1 MTARAKPA
9 ARAGRAAGAGV
20 ADEIVRRGIRLWK
33 AQKIEQW
40 PLAKLVPYDRNPRTH
55 SAEQVSQLAGMIV
68 EFGFTQPLLVDE
80 KWGVLAGH
88 ARLAAAKQLNLP
100 TVPIIRLT
108 HLTEVQKRAMVIAD
122 NRIAEQSGWDSELLR
137 VEMLDLQQAGF
148 ELGLTGF
155 DAQEVAEILAPA
167 ERAAP
172 EEPPLPRLPSRP
184 TSRRGDLWK
193 CGTHLVL
200 CGDATDPADVT
211 RAMGGAKADAVWTD
225 PPYNVDHEGAAG
237 KMQNDALSEAD
248 FARLLAGAM
257 RLLAGAM
264 RSGAPIYV
272 AHPDTGGLTFRR
284 CFAEAGFKL
293 SSCLIWRK
301 NSLVLSRG
309 DYHWQHEPI
318 LYGWKPGAPHR
329 WYGGRDKTTMIE
341 FDAPPFQQ
349 VGEDE
354 WQIAVGEVSL
364 IVRGRDLTVEPA
376 RGTVFLEE
384 RAMANREHPT
394 MKPVA
399 LVQRMLA
406 NSTRAGAHV
415 LDSFAGSGSTLIAC
429 SALGL
434 HGHLVELEERYVDVI
449 VGRWQNLTGKQ
460 ATLAAGGRTF
470 EEVRRARAPRDKH
483 KDQFG
488 KSGRSAKS
496 GGRAA

>member
-1 MTARAKPA
+1 VTARAGKTK
-9 ARAGRAAGAGV
+9 ARARMAGPGA
-20 ADEIVRRGIRLWK
+20 ADEIVRRGIRLWR
-33 AQKIEQW
+33 AQKIEHW
-40 PLAKLVPYDRNPRTH
+40 PLAKLTPYERNPRTH
-55 SAEQVSQLAGMIV
+55 STEQVSRLAGMIV

-80 KWGVLAGH
+80 KYGVLAGH
-88 ARLAAAKQLNLP
+88 ARLEAARQLALP
-100 TVPIIRLT
+100 SVPVIRLT

-122 NRIAEQSGWDSELLR
+122 NRIAEDSGWDAELLTL
-137 VEMLDLQQAGF
+137 EMRDLKEAGF

-155 DAQEVAEILAPA
+155 DPQEIAEILAP
-167 ERAAP
+167 EEQSAAV
-172 EEPPLPRLPSRP
+172 EPPLPRLPSRP

-193 CGTHLVL
+193 CGAHLVL
-200 CGDATDPADVT
+200 CGDSTEPADVA
-211 RAMGGAKADAVWTD
+211 RVMAGQKADAVWTD

-237 KMQNDALSEAD
+237 KMRNDALSEAD

-264 RSGAPIYV
+264 RLLAGAMRPGAPIYV
-272 AHPDTGGLTFRR
+272 AHSEAGGGVFRR

-301 NSLVLSRG
+301 NTLVLSRG

-318 LYGWKPGAPHR
+318 LYGWKPGAPHK
-329 WYGGRDKTTMIE
+329 WYGGRDKTTIQE

-349 VGEDE
+349 VGDDE
-354 WQIAVGEVSL
+354 WQIAVGETSL
-364 IVRGRDLTVEPA
+364 VVRGRDLTVEPA
-376 RGTVFLEE
+376 RGTVFLED
-384 RAMANREHPT
+384 RPLHNREHPT

-415 LDSFAGSGSTLIAC
+415 LDGFAGSGSTLIAC

-434 HGHLVELEERYVDVI
+434 HGHLVEIEERYVDVI

-470 EEVRRARAPRDKH
+470 EEVRRARAPRAKV
-483 KDQFG
+483 KA
-488 KSGRSAKS
+488 GRH